1 MGQAC
6 GCSGAA
12 ISDKLGGICLATVP
26 FGFPSLP
33 QLRRSRTGSAKT
45 GASWQRPI
53 GLGWERPYT
62 VRYASN
68 LDDGPNHGAPLGG
81 FGAGCIGRGP
91 DGSFNLWH
99 LDGGEH
105 WFGTLPDCQFAL
117 FEHDGTASRAHAL
130 ASAPLR
136 DDSRPDAPQPPLESW
151 SWYPASTSERSSGTY
166 SARYP
171 CSRFHYENV
180 FAARV
185 SCEAFSPILPG
196 DYERTSYPVAVFR
209 WSFTNPT
216 AAPLD
221 LSLLLSWRNSLG
233 WFTNTDPAAAVHFRD
248 DGSPEHNYLPAI
260 GRTRGQRNRKLDAP
274 GLKGVLLEGERA
286 EPLAEG
292 QGQWCLAVP
301 DEETLAHSGLEIM
314 RCSRWNP
321 AGDGAEIWN
330 AFGLDGSIPESDNDR
345 RSADHDHASAA
356 LAVRF
361 RLEPGQSLEL
371 PMVISWDLPVTAFAS
386 GTRALRRY
394 TDVFGSGGD
403 NAAAIAAEA
412 LLDWRAW
419 RTAIETWQAPVVGR
433 ADLPDPL
440 RMALL
445 NELYDLASGGSLW
458 TAATPQDPVGR
469 FGVLECLDYA
479 WYESLD
485 VRLYGSFALLQL
497 WPELDKAVLRD
508 FARAIPA
515 ADPTPRPIGWYF
527 TQGRGRVEAPRK
539 LAGATPHDLG
549 APNERP
555 FDATNYTA
563 YQDCNLWKDLASDFV
578 LQVWR
583 TFRLAPSGEDL
594 RFLADCWPAAVTAL
608 RYLKQFDANNDGLPD
623 NGGAPDQT
631 FDDWPLQGVSAYC
644 GALWI
649 AALEAALAMGQRLQL
664 ELGLD
669 TSAEQ
674 RQFGGWLEQSRTNFD
689 ALLWNGEYYKIDAES
704 GTPVVM
710 ADQLCGDFYARLLGL
725 PPVVTD
731 DRARSSL
738 NAVKE
743 ACFEGFQDGRLG
755 VANGLRRDGT
765 PLDPNGT
772 HPLEVWTGI
781 NFGLAAY
788 YRLMGDTNTALAIC
802 NAVVGQVYEGGLQFR
817 TPEAI
822 TGVNTFRACH
832 YLRAMAIWALWA
844 THTGWQPIPGAE
856 RQPLGTEQQP

>member
-1 MGQAC
+1 MP
-6 GCSGAA
+6 
-12 ISDKLGGICLATVP
+12 P
-26 FGFPSLP
+26 FGFSA
-33 QLRRSRTGSAKT
+33 LRNLGRSGPEASSAPPAT
-45 GASWQRPI
+45 WQRPF

-91 DGSFNLWH
+91 DGAFNLWH

-117 FEHDGTASRAHAL
+117 FEHDGQRIKAHAL
-130 ASAPLR
+130 ATAPVR
-136 DDSRPDAPQPPLESW
+136 DDSRPDAPQPPLAAW
-151 SWYPASTSERSSGTY
+151 SWYPASTPEQTSGTY

-171 CSRFHYENV
+171 CSSFHYENV

-196 DYERTSYPVAVFR
+196 DYRRTSYPLAVFR
-209 WSFTNPT
+209 WSFSNPT

-221 LSLLLSWRNSLG
+221 LSLLLSWRNTVG

-248 DGSPEHNYLPAI
+248 DGSPEHNYVPAI
-260 GRTRGQRNRKLDAP
+260 GRSRGQRNRKLDAP
-274 GLKGVLLEGERA
+274 GLKGVLLEGEQA

-301 DEETLAHSGLEIM
+301 DEAALAHPGLEIM

-321 AGDGAEIWN
+321 AGDGAELWN
-330 AFGLDGSIPESDNDR
+330 SFGRDGSIPESDNDR

-371 PMVISWDLPVTAFAS
+371 PVVISWDLPVTSFAT

-394 TDVFGSGGD
+394 TDIFGSSGD
-403 NAAAIAAEA
+403 NATAIAAEA
-412 LLDWRAW
+412 LADWRSW
-419 RTAIETWQAPVVGR
+419 REAIDSWQKPVVER

-458 TAATPQDPVGR
+458 TAASPQDPVGR

-497 WPELDKAVLRD
+497 WPELDKSVLRS

-515 ADPTPRPIGWYF
+515 HDPTPRPIGWYF
-527 TQGRGRVEAPRK
+527 TQGKGRVEAARK
-539 LAGATPHDLG
+539 VVGATPHDLG

-555 FDATNYTA
+555 WDASNYTA

-583 TFRLAPSGEDL
+583 TFKLAPNGEDL
-594 RFLADCWPAAVTAL
+594 RFLAECWPAAVQAL
-608 RYLKQFDANNDGLPD
+608 HYLKTFDVNNDGLPD

-631 FDDWPLQGVSAYC
+631 FDDWPLKGVSAYC

-649 AALEAALAMGQRLQL
+649 AALEAALAIAQQLQL
-664 ELGLD
+664 STGLD
-669 TSAEQ
+669 TSNEQ
-674 RQFGGWLEQSRTNFD
+674 RTFSSWLEQSRGNFD
-689 ALLWNGEYYKIDAES
+689 KLLWNGEYYDIDAES

-725 PPVVTD
+725 PPVVSE
-731 DRARSSL
+731 ANSRSTL
-738 NAVKE
+738 KAVRE
-743 ACFEGFQDGRLG
+743 ACFEKFEGGKLG

-781 NFGLAAY
+781 NFGIASY
-788 YRLMGDTNTALAIC
+788 YRLMGDTTTALAITS
-802 NAVVGQVYEGGLQFR
+802 AVVDQVYGGGLQFR

-822 TGVNTFRACH
+822 TAVNTFRACH
-832 YLRAMAIWALWA
+832 YLRAMAIWGVWA
-844 THTGWQPIPGAE
+844 THTNWQQIPGAE
-856 RQPLGTEQQP
+856 RS

>member
-1 MGQAC
+1 MRFGLPSIRQRT
-6 GCSGAA
+6 AA
-12 ISDKLGGICLATVP
+12 AAAT
-26 FGFPSLP
+26 
-33 QLRRSRTGSAKT
+33 
-45 GASWQRPI
+45 WQRPI

-117 FEHDGTASRAHAL
+117 YEHDGHQSKAHAL
-130 ASAPLR
+130 ATAPLR
-136 DDSRPDAPQPPLESW
+136 DDSRPDAPQPPLAAW
-151 SWYPASTSERSSGTY
+151 SWYPASTAEQSSGTY

-171 CSRFHYENV
+171 CSRFDYANV

-196 DYERTSYPVAVFR
+196 DYRRTSYPVAVFR
-209 WSFTNPT
+209 WSFSNPT
-216 AAPLD
+216 NAPLD
-221 LSLLLSWRNSLG
+221 LSLLLSWRNTVG

-248 DGSPEHNYLPAI
+248 DGSPEHNYVPAI
-260 GRTRGQRNRKLDAP
+260 GRSRGQRNRQVDVP

-286 EPLAEG
+286 EPVAEG

-301 DEETLAHSGLEIM
+301 DGASLAHPGLEIL

-321 AGDGAEIWN
+321 AGDGAELWSRF
-330 AFGLDGSIPESDNDR
+330 AADGAIPESDNDR
-345 RSADHDHASAA
+345 RSGDHDPASAA

-371 PMVISWDLPVTAFAS
+371 PVVISWDLPVTSFAT

-394 TDVFGSGGD
+394 TDVFGSSGD
-403 NAAAIAAEA
+403 NAAAIATEA
-412 LLDWRAW
+412 LADWRRW
-419 RTAIETWQAPVVGR
+419 RAAIDSWQKPVVER
-433 ADLPDPL
+433 TDLPDAL

-515 ADPTPRPIGWYF
+515 ADPTPRPIGWYY

-583 TFRLAPSGEDL
+583 SFRLAPSGEDL
-594 RFLADCWPAAVTAL
+594 RFLADCWPAAVTTL

-689 ALLWNGEYYKIDAES
+689 ALLWNGEYYKIDVES

-725 PPVVTD
+725 PPVVAD

-738 NAVKE
+738 KAVKE
-743 ACFEGFQDGRLG
+743 ACFEGFHGGQLG

-788 YRLMGDTNTALAIC
+788 YRLMGDGDTALAIC
-802 NAVVGQVYEGGLQFR
+802 SAVVDQVYTGGLQFR

-822 TGVNTFRACH
+822 TAVHTFRACH

-844 THTGWQPIPGAE
+844 THTGWQPIPGAQ
-856 RQPLGTEQQP
+856 RQPLGGAEL

>member
-1 MGQAC
+1 MA
-6 GCSGAA
+6 
-12 ISDKLGGICLATVP
+12 P
-26 FGFPSLP
+26 FGLSAL
-33 QLRRSRTGSAKT
+33 QNLRRGARKRWQAPT
-45 GASWQRPI
+45 ASWQRPF
-53 GLGWERPYT
+53 GLGWDNPYT

-68 LDDGPNHGAPLGG
+68 LDDGPNHGMPLGG
-81 FGAGCIGRGP
+81 FGAGCIGRAP
-91 DGSFNLWH
+91 DGNVNLWH

-117 FEHDGTASRAHAL
+117 FETDGESCRAHAL
-130 ASAPLR
+130 AVQPQR
-136 DDSRPDAPQPPLESW
+136 DASRPDATSLPLTAW
-151 SWYPASTSERSSGTY
+151 SWYPASTAEHSTGTY
-166 SARYP
+166 AARYP
-171 CSRFHYENV
+171 LSWFEHSGV
-180 FAARV
+180 FEAKL

-196 DYERTSYPVAVFR
+196 DYQRSSYPVAVFR
-209 WSFTNPT
+209 WRLANPT
-216 AAPLD
+216 RKPLD
-221 LSLLLSWRNSLG
+221 LSLLLSWRNTVG
-233 WFTNTDPAAAVHFRD
+233 WFTNTDPSATVTFRD
-248 DGSPEHNYLPAI
+248 DGSPEHNYVPAI
-260 GRTRGQRNRKLDAP
+260 GRGEGQRNRWVDSA
-274 GLKGVLLEGERA
+274 GLKGVLLEGRRS

-292 QGQWCLAVP
+292 EGQWCLAVP
-301 DEETLAHSGLEIM
+301 GDLEGVEVL
-314 RCSRWNP
+314 RCSRWDP
-321 AGDGAEIWN
+321 TGSGAEIW
-330 AFGLDGSIPESDNDR
+330 APFATDGSIPASDNDR
-345 RSADHDHASAA
+345 RSTCSEQASAA
-356 LAVRF
+356 IALRF
-361 RLEPGQSLEL
+361 RLEPGATIEL
-371 PMVISWDLPVTAFAS
+371 PVVISWDLPVTAFATGS
-386 GTRALRRY
+386 RALRRY
-394 TDVFGSGGD
+394 TDFFGAGGD

-412 LLDWRAW
+412 LRDWRDWRAQ
-419 RTAIETWQAPVVGR
+419 IEAWQAPVLER
-433 ADLPDPL
+433 SDLPEEL

-458 TAATPQDPVGR
+458 TAASPTDPVGR

-497 WPELDKAVLRD
+497 WPELDKAVLRS

-515 ADPTPRPIGWYF
+515 ADATPRPIGWYF
-527 TQGRGRVEAPRK
+527 TQGRGRVEAARK
-539 LAGATPHDLG
+539 VAGATPHDLG

-583 TFRLAPSGEDL
+583 TFKLAPSGEDL
-594 RFLADCWPAAVTAL
+594 RFLADCWPGAVEAL
-608 RYLKQFDANNDGLPD
+608 RYLKTFDANDDGLPD

-631 FDDWPLQGVSAYC
+631 FDDWPLEGVSAYC

-669 TSAEQ
+669 TSGEQ

-689 ALLWNGEYYKIDAES
+689 ALLWNGEYYRIDAGS

-710 ADQLCGDFYARLLGL
+710 ADQLCGDFYARLLSL
-725 PPVVTD
+725 PPVVSD

-738 NAVKE
+738 QAIKE
-743 ACFEGFQDGRLG
+743 ACFEAFEGGRLG

-788 YRLMGDTNTALAIC
+788 YRLMGETGTALAITG
-802 NAVVGQVYEGGLQFR
+802 AVVSQVYEGGLQFR

-822 TGVNTFRACH
+822 TAVGTFRACH

-844 THTGWQPIPGAE
+844 THTGWAPIPGAQRE
-856 RQPLGTEQQP
+856 A

>member
-1 MGQAC
+1 MAR
-6 GCSGAA
+6 
-12 ISDKLGGICLATVP
+12 
-26 FGFPSLP
+26 FGLSALTSLLRDAGSRP
-33 QLRRSRTGSAKT
+33 VEGSRRSAGTAWKPPV
-45 GASWQRPI
+45 ASWSRPF
-53 GLGWERPYT
+53 GLGWDAPYT

-68 LDDGPNHGAPLGG
+68 LDDGPNHGTPLGG

-91 DGSFNLWH
+91 DGSVNLWH

-117 FEHDGTASRAHAL
+117 FESDGSSSRAHAL
-130 ASAPLR
+130 AVKPPL
-136 DDSRPDAPQPPLESW
+136 DASRPEAGEPLTSW
-151 SWYPASTSERSSGTY
+151 SWYPASTAETTTGTY
-166 SARYP
+166 AARYP
-171 CSRFHYENV
+171 LSATHYSGV
-180 FAARV
+180 FAAEL

-196 DYERTSYPVAVFR
+196 DYQRSSYPVAVFV
-209 WSFTNPT
+209 WTLHNPSDR
-216 AAPLD
+216 PLD
-221 LSLLLSWRNSLG
+221 LSLLLSWRNTVG
-233 WFTNTDPAAAVHFRD
+233 WFRNTDPSASVHFRD
-248 DGSPEHNYLPAI
+248 DGSPEHNYVPAI
-260 GRTRGQRNRKLDAP
+260 GHSRGQRNRWIDQP
-274 GLKGVLLEGERA
+274 GLQGILLEGERS
-286 EPLAEG
+286 EPIAEG
-292 QGQWCLAVP
+292 EGQWCLAVP
-301 DEETLAHSGLEIM
+301 DAAALEAAGVPGARIQ

-321 AGDGAEIWN
+321 AGSGAELWEPF
-330 AFGLDGSIPESDNDR
+330 ARDGSIPDGDNDR
-345 RSADHDHASAA
+345 RSAENDPASAA
-356 LAVRF
+356 LAVQL
-361 RLEPGQSLEL
+361 RLEPGATVEI
-371 PMVISWDLPVTAFAS
+371 PVVISWDLPVTAFAS
-386 GTRALRRY
+386 GTTALRRY
-394 TDVFGSGGD
+394 TDVFGAVGD

-412 LLDWRAW
+412 LRDWRGWLERIDAW
-419 RTAIETWQAPVVGR
+419 QQPVLERT
-433 ADLPDPL
+433 DLPEPL
-440 RMALL
+440 RMALF

-458 TAATPQDPVGR
+458 TAASPADPVGR

-497 WPELDKAVLRD
+497 WPELDKSVLRS

-527 TQGRGRVEAPRK
+527 TQGRGRVEAARK
-539 LAGATPHDLG
+539 VAGATPHDLG

-555 FDATNYTA
+555 WDATNYTA

-583 TFRLAPSGEDL
+583 TFRLAPTGEDL
-594 RFLADCWPAAVTAL
+594 RFLAECWPAAVDAL
-608 RYLKQFDANNDGLPD
+608 RYLKTFDANDDGLPD

-669 TSAEQ
+669 TSEEQ
-674 RQFGGWLEQSRTNFD
+674 RQFSGWLEQSRANFD
-689 ALLWNGEYYKIDAES
+689 RLLWNGEYYAIDACS

-725 PPVVTD
+725 PAVVAD
-731 DRARSSL
+731 DRAHSAL

-743 ACFEGFQDGRLG
+743 ACFEGFRGGSLG

-788 YRLMGDTNTALAIC
+788 YRLMGDSSTAFAITG
-802 NAVVGQVYEGGLQFR
+802 AVVQQVYGGGLQFR

-822 TGVNTFRACH
+822 TAVNTFRACH

-844 THTGWQPIPGAE
+844 THTDWQAIPGAE
-856 RQPLGTEQQP
+856 QPAPWPLHREQPA

>member
-1 MGQAC
+1 MA
-6 GCSGAA
+6 
-12 ISDKLGGICLATVP
+12 P
-26 FGFPSLP
+26 FGLSAL
-33 QLRRSRTGSAKT
+33 QNLRRGGRKPWQAPP
-45 GASWQRPI
+45 ASWERPI
-53 GLGWERPYT
+53 GLGWESPYT

-68 LDDGPNHGAPLGG
+68 LDDGPNHGMPLGG
-81 FGAGCIGRGP
+81 FGAGCLGRAP

-117 FEHDGTASRAHAL
+117 FENDGLETRAL
-130 ASAPLR
+130 ALATAPVR
-136 DDSRPDAPQPPLESW
+136 DDSSPAAGTTPPLAAW
-151 SWYPASTSERSSGTY
+151 QWYPASSSEQVTGTY
-166 SARYP
+166 AARYP
-171 CSRFHYENV
+171 LSWFQHSGV
-180 FAARV
+180 FSAGV
-185 SCEAFSPILPG
+185 TCEAFSPILPG
-196 DYERTSYPVAVFR
+196 DYRRSSYPVAVFR
-209 WSFTNPT
+209 WQLSNPT

-221 LSLLLSWRNSLG
+221 LSLLLSWRNTVG
-233 WFTNTDPAAAVHFRD
+233 WFTNTDPSAAVSFRD

-260 GRTRGQRNRKLDAP
+260 GRGEGQRNRCINAP
-274 GLKGVLLEGERA
+274 GLLGVLLEGRQGVS
-286 EPLAEG
+286 PDEG
-292 QGQWCLAVP
+292 DGQWCLAVP
-301 DEETLAHSGLEIM
+301 DDLAGVEVL
-314 RCSRWNP
+314 RCSRWDP
-321 AGDGAEIWN
+321 RGSGAEIWSSF
-330 AFGLDGSIPESDNDR
+330 AADGSIPESDNDR
-345 RSADHDHASAA
+345 RSTGSEQASAA
-356 LAVRF
+356 IALRF
-361 RLEPGQSLEL
+361 RLEPGASIEL
-371 PMVISWDLPVTAFAS
+371 PLVISWDLPVTAFATGCRS
-386 GTRALRRY
+386 LRRY
-394 TDVFGSGGD
+394 TDFFGDSGEH
-403 NAAAIAAEA
+403 AAAIAAEA
-412 LLDWRAW
+412 LRDWRDW
-419 RTAIETWQAPVVGR
+419 RGAIDTWQAPVLAR
-433 ADLPDPL
+433 TDLPEPV
-440 RMALL
+440 RMALF

-458 TAATPQDPVGR
+458 TAATSTDPVGR

-497 WPELDKAVLRD
+497 WPELDKAVLRS

-515 ADPTPRPIGWYF
+515 ADATPRPIGWYF
-527 TQGRGRVEAPRK
+527 TQGKGRFEAARK
-539 LAGATPHDLG
+539 VAGATPHDLG

-583 TFRLAPSGEDL
+583 TFRLAPTGEDL
-594 RFLADCWPAAVTAL
+594 RFLANCWPAAVEAL
-608 RYLKQFDANNDGLPD
+608 RYLKTFDANDDGLPD

-631 FDDWPLQGVSAYC
+631 FDDWPLEGVSAYC

-669 TSAEQ
+669 TSSEQ
-674 RQFGGWLEQSRTNFD
+674 REFGGWLEQSRAHFD
-689 ALLWNGEYYKIDAES
+689 ALLWNGEYYRIDAGS

-725 PPVVTD
+725 PPVVAD
-731 DRARSSL
+731 ERARSAL
-738 NAVKE
+738 AAIKN
-743 ACFEGFQDGRLG
+743 ACFLRFEGGRLG

-788 YRLMGDTNTALAIC
+788 YRLMGETATALAITG
-802 NAVVGQVYEGGLQFR
+802 AVVEQVYSGGLQFR

-822 TGVNTFRACH
+822 TAAGTFRACH

-844 THTGWQPIPGAE
+844 THTGWQPIPGAARE
-856 RQPLGTEQQP
+856 P